1 MTDPRH
7 DLPRPG
13 PTDGTHLRQI
23 KSYVLRAGRM
33 GPGQERALEALG
45 PRFVLPYDPTLRFN
59 PAAAFG
65 RDAPLILEIGF
76 GMGDATAHIASL
88 RPGDNFLCCEVHEPG
103 VGALLKRIGE
113 QELTN
118 IRILAHDAVEVID
131 HMLPPDSLDG
141 VHIFFPDPWH
151 KTKHNK
157 RRLVQPVLVA
167 KLAARLKPGGYLHCA
182 TDWEP
187 YAQQM
192 LQVLGAEPLLKN
204 TATAPEGWADK
215 PEYRPL
221 TKFEKRG
228 LRLGHGVWDVVFRRV

>member
-1 MTDPRH
+1 MGQGLEGATRRHRRVRAVRGNTYNRRPVPRPAEKHTAMTDPRH

-76 GMGDATAHIASL
+76 GMGDATAHIASV

-113 QELTN
+113 QQLTN
-118 IRILAHDAVEVID
+118 IRILAHDAVEVLD
-131 HMLPPDSLDG
+131 HMLTEASWTACTS
-141 VHIFFPDPWH
+141 FFPTPG
-151 KTKHNK
+151 T
-157 RRLVQPVLVA
+157 RRSTTS
-167 KLAARLKPGGYLHCA
+167 AA
-182 TDWEP
+182 
-187 YAQQM
+187 
-192 LQVLGAEPLLKN
+192 
-204 TATAPEGWADK
+204 
-215 PEYRPL
+215 
-221 TKFEKRG
+221 
-228 LRLGHGVWDVVFRRV
+228 

>member
-113 QELTN
+113 QQLTN
-118 IRILAHDAVEVID
+118 IRILAHDAVEVLD
-131 HMLPPDSLDG
+131 HMLTEATLDG
-141 VHIFFPDPWH
+141 VHIFLSRPLAQEEAPQAPPDPAAPRRQAGH
-151 KTKHNK
+151 APQT
-157 RRLVQPVLVA
+157 RRLPALRHR
-167 KLAARLKPGGYLHCA
+167 LAALRRADAGRAGRRADAGEHGRCVAGRLC
-182 TDWEP
+182 
-187 YAQQM
+187 
-192 LQVLGAEPLLKN
+192 LQA
-204 TATAPEGWADK
+204 
-215 PEYRPL
+215 RL
-221 TKFEKRG
+221 TGR
-228 LRLGHGVWDVVFRRV
+228 

>member
-76 GMGDATAHIASL
+76 GMGDATAHIASCG
-88 RPGDNFLCCEVHEPG
+88 PATTSC
-103 VGALLKRIGE
+103 
-113 QELTN
+113 
-118 IRILAHDAVEVID
+118 
-131 HMLPPDSLDG
+131 
-141 VHIFFPDPWH
+141 
-151 KTKHNK
+151 
-157 RRLVQPVLVA
+157 
-167 KLAARLKPGGYLHCA
+167 AARCMSPA
-182 TDWEP
+182 S
-187 YAQQM
+187 
-192 LQVLGAEPLLKN
+192 
-204 TATAPEGWADK
+204 APCSSASANSS
-215 PEYRPL
+215 
-221 TKFEKRG
+221 
-228 LRLGHGVWDVVFRRV
+228 